1 VTASAAPAASLST
14 PSARAT
20 TPAPGTRD
28 LRLDFFRGLALWFIF
43 VDHVPDNAVSW
54 LTIRNFGFSDATE
67 VFIFI
72 SGFAAA
78 TAYARRFLHQGF
90 AAMTIH
96 VLRRCWQLYI
106 AHIFLFV
113 VFTAQIAYVS
123 SRFNNP
129 MYADEM
135 NVSGFLQEP
144 HVALIEALLLRF
156 RPANMDVLPLYI
168 VLLLVFPLVLVAAL
182 RRPLALLAVSAAVYV
197 AAPLLGWNLST
208 YPGDEGWFF
217 NPFTWQLL
225 FVIGTLCACAP
236 QALAP
241 ATRWRPWLG
250 ALAAAY
256 LAFVLAIVATWYV
269 PALENA
275 VPEWL
280 GRVIYPIDKTNLD
293 LLRLLHFGAL
303 AYLVV
308 HYVPRDAAFLRA
320 RWAAPILACGRE
332 SLYVFCVG
340 IFLSFAGHIVLA
352 EFNGTLP
359 AQVAVSA
366 AGIGLMIGLAYMVDW
381 YARTERLPR
390 TAPQPGQPR

>member
-1 VTASAAPAASLST
+1 MTAPATSPAAAPAAAS
-14 PSARAT
+14 SA
-20 TPAPGTRD
+20 PASAARD

-78 TAYARRFLHQGF
+78 TAYARRFLRQGF

-135 NVSGFLQEP
+135 NLSGFLQEP

-182 RRPLALLAVSAAVYV
+182 RRPLALLAASAAVYV

-208 YPGDEGWFF
+208 YPGNEGWYF
-217 NPFTWQLL
+217 NPFTWQFL

-236 QALAP
+236 QAVAP

-250 ALAAAY
+250 ALAGAY
-256 LAFVLAIVATWYV
+256 LVFALCVVATWYV
-269 PALENA
+269 PALEDA

-280 GRVIYPIDKTNLD
+280 GHVIYPIDKTNLD
-293 LLRLLHFGAL
+293 VLRLLHFGAL

-320 RWAAPILACGRE
+320 RWADPILACGRE

-352 EFNGTLP
+352 EFNGTLL
-359 AQVAVSA
+359 AQVTVSA
-366 AGIGLMIGLAYMVDW
+366 LGIGLMIALAYLVDW
-381 YARTERLPR
+381 YDRTDRVPR
-390 TAPQPGQPR
+390 AAAQPGQSR

>member
-1 VTASAAPAASLST
+1 VTASAAPAAAAAASS
-14 PSARAT
+14 SA
-20 TPAPGTRD
+20 PAPVSGTRD

-54 LTIRNFGFSDATE
+54 ITIRNFGFSDATE

-78 TAYARRFLHQGF
+78 TAYARRFLRQGF
-90 AAMTIH
+90 AAMAIH

-106 AHIFLFV
+106 AHVFLFV

-135 NVSGFLQEP
+135 NLSGFLQEP

-168 VLLLVFPLVLVAAL
+168 VLLLVFPFVLVAAL
-182 RRPLALLAVSAAVYV
+182 RRPLLLLAVSAALYV

-208 YPGDEGWFF
+208 YPGNEGWYF

-225 FVIGTLCACAP
+225 FVIGTLCACSP
-236 QALAP
+236 QAVAP

-250 ALAAAY
+250 VAAVAY
-256 LAFVLAIVATWYV
+256 LVFALAIVATWYV

-280 GRVIYPIDKTNLD
+280 GRVIYPVDKTNLD
-293 LLRLLHFGAL
+293 ILRLVHFGAL

-308 HYVPRDAAFLRA
+308 HFVPRDAAFLRA
-320 RWAAPILACGRE
+320 RWADPILACGRE

-340 IFLSFAGHIVLA
+340 IFLSFAGHIVLV
-352 EFNGTLP
+352 EFNGSLL

-366 AGIGLMIGLAYMVDW
+366 GGIGLMIGLAYMVDW
-381 YARTERLPR
+381 YERTDRVPR
-390 TAPQPGQPR
+390 TAPQPEQPR

>member
-1 VTASAAPAASLST
+1 VTALAAPLEAA
-14 PSARAT
+14 A
-20 TPAPGTRD
+20 APGPASAGRD

-78 TAYARRFLHQGF
+78 TAYTRRLVQQGF
-90 AAMTIH
+90 PAMVIH

-113 VFTAQIAYVS
+113 IFTAQIAYVS
-123 SRFNNP
+123 THFANP

-135 NVSGFLQEP
+135 NVSGFLAEP

-168 VLLLVFPLVLVAAL
+168 VLLLVFPFVLVAAV
-182 RRPLALLAVSAAVYV
+182 RRPLALLAVSVAVYV

-208 YPGDEGWFF
+208 YPGNEGWYF

-236 QALAP
+236 QALRP
-241 ATRWRPWLG
+241 ATQWRPWVG
-250 ALAAAY
+250 VLAAAY
-256 LAFVLAIVATWYV
+256 LVFALGIVATWYV
-269 PALENA
+269 PALESA

-280 GRVIYPIDKTNLD
+280 ARVLYPIDKTNLD
-293 LLRLLHFGAL
+293 ALRLAHFGAL
-303 AYLVV
+303 AYLAA
-308 HYVPRDAAFLRA
+308 HYVPREAVFLHA

-340 IFLSFAGHIVLA
+340 IFLSFAGHIILVEL
-352 EFNGTLP
+352 NGSLL
-359 AQVAVSA
+359 AQVLVSA
-366 AGIGLMIGLAYMVDW
+366 SGIALMIALAYLVDW
-381 YARTERLPR
+381 YGRTERIPR
-390 TAPQPGQPR
+390 AAAPHPERPA